1 MFFCGHRYFQ
11 IVHPLILLKRLS
23 SLYTWGFIIHD
34 RWNSHPHHKTIRKRC
49 GLLQQERFL
58 FVILQAVVREDI
70 RFIDVF
76 ARYPGKVHDARVF
89 RNSPLF
95 LNGPVLCRDCHWPV
109 LGDSAYPNLPWLL
122 APFRDNGHLT
132 NSQIQF
138 HYVHSSNVEHT
149 FGFKRLKHIDQKML
163 RTLSKQL

>member
-1 MFFCGHRYFQ
+1 M
-11 IVHPLILLKRLS
+11 
-23 SLYTWGFIIHD
+23 
-34 RWNSHPHHKTIRKRC
+34 
-49 GLLQQERFL
+49 
-58 FVILQAVVREDI
+58 VREDI

-76 ARYPGKVHDARVF
+76 AEYPGKVHDARVF
-89 RNSPLF
+89 CNSPLF
-95 LNGPVLCRDCHWPV
+95 LNGPALRRDCHLPV
-109 LGDSAYPNLPWLL
+109 LGDSTYPNLPWLL

-138 HYVHSSNVEHT
+138 HYVHSSNVEHA